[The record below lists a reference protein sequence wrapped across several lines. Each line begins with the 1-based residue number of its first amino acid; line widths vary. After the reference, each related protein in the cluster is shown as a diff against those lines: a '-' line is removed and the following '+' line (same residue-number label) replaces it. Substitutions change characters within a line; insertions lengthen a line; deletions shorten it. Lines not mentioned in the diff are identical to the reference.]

1 MDPIEIIATIF
12 GLLCVWFI
20 VRESIWTFPT
30 GIIMVSLYIIIFY
43 QVRLYS
49 DMGLQVFYVAF
60 NIYGWYNWL
69 HGGKDHGKL
78 TVSYIGSKEA
88 VLWTAIGGVTIAA
101 LGYGMSTYTNASFP
115 YWDASTTIMSLIA
128 QWLMTRKVI
137 EHWLLW
143 ITVDVISICLY
154 LLKSLYL
161 TSGLYAVFLVLS
173 IMGYVE
179 WRKSYRTLATS
190 SPEGSYA

>member
-1 MDPIEIIATIF
+1 MEPIEIVATIF

-30 GIIMVSLYIIIFY
+30 GIIMVTLYIVIFY

-49 DMGLQVFYVAF
+49 DMGLQVFYIVF

-69 HGGKDHGKL
+69 HGGKNHGRL
-78 TVSYIGSKEA
+78 TVTYISRKEA
-88 VLWTAIGGVTIAA
+88 VLWTIVGTSAIVS
-101 LGYGMSTYTNASFP
+101 LGYGMDNFTDADFA

-128 QWLMTRKVI
+128 QWLMTRKII

-143 ITVDVISICLY
+143 ITVDVISITLY
-154 LLKSLYL
+154 SLKSLYL
-161 TSGLYAVFLVLS
+161 TSGLYAVFLILS
-173 IMGYVE
+173 IMGYIE
-179 WRKSYRTLATS
+179 WRRSYRTPATTVAGS
-190 SPEGSYA
+190 SYA